1 MISVQCINKVILLQ
15 LHFETSIRCFI
26 FFFNSICVMS
36 ICLFSQKFFIFDYPG
51 NEIQKYYI
59 RSHQLFIN
67 WELMCPNA
75 ISCGMSNLKAKKMM
89 FALIV
94 AWRKFR
100 SYFQAHTIDGNIHE
114 IPTSIR
120 CKNRDK
126 IYAKKKKKNYTQDSI
141 YVIRQFT
148 YVHGVVGISLFSRK
162 NIECGSTV
170 FSLKTTWNS
179 NLQNKNFLYPSHK
192 IHNGLQKRAKN
203 YLGLS
208 AQAFAPWTKP

>member
-26 FFFNSICVMS
+26 FFFNSIWVMS

-51 NEIQKYYI
+51 IEIQKYYI

-67 WELMCPNA
+67 WELMFPNA
-75 ISCGMSNLKAKKMM
+75 ISCGMSNPKAKKMV

-114 IPTSIR
+114 IPTSIK

-126 IYAKKKKKNYTQDSI
+126 IYEKKKKKKLHTRQYLRNSAI
-141 YVIRQFT
+141 YLRPWSCRDFT
-148 YVHGVVGISLFSRK
+148 ILKKKYRVWQYSFFS
-162 NIECGSTV
+162 
-170 FSLKTTWNS
+170 
-179 NLQNKNFLYPSHK
+179 QNNMKL
-192 IHNGLQKRAKN
+192 
-203 YLGLS
+203 
-208 AQAFAPWTKP
+208 

>member
-1 MISVQCINKVILLQ
+1 MRYVNLSIFSKVLYIWL
-15 LHFETSIRCFI
+15 SRNR
-26 FFFNSICVMS
+26 NS
-36 ICLFSQKFFIFDYPG
+36 K
-51 NEIQKYYI
+51 KYYI
-59 RSHQLFIN
+59 RSHQFLIN

-75 ISCGMSNLKAKKMM
+75 ISCGMSNPKAKKMV

-94 AWRKFR
+94 AWRKFI

-126 IYAKKKKKNYTQDSI
+126 IYAKKKKKNYTQDSV
-141 YVIRQFT
+141 YVIRQFA
-148 YVHGVVGISLFSRK
+148 YVYGVAGILLFSRK
-162 NIECGSTV
+162 NIECGSTI

-179 NLQNKNFLYPSHK
+179 NLQNKNFLYPAHK

-203 YLGLS
+203 CLVLS
-208 AQAFAPWTKP
+208 AQASTLWTKP

>member
-51 NEIQKYYI
+51 IEIQKYYI

-126 IYAKKKKKNYTQDSI
+126 VYAKKKKLHTRQYLRNSAI
-141 YVIRQFT
+141 YLRPWSCRDFT
-148 YVHGVVGISLFSRK
+148 ILKKKYRVWQYSFFS
-162 NIECGSTV
+162 
-170 FSLKTTWNS
+170 
-179 NLQNKNFLYPSHK
+179 QNNMKL
-192 IHNGLQKRAKN
+192 
-203 YLGLS
+203 
-208 AQAFAPWTKP
+208 